1 MARVKSGKTTRAR
14 RKRLFAQTK
23 GYRHGRKNL
32 VRQAKQAVLKAGVF
46 SYRDRRVKKRE
57 FRRLWITRI
66 NAALK
71 PFEMRYSQFIA
82 ELKKNGIE
90 LNRKVLSEIA
100 LQSPEQFA
108 NLVAKLKK

>member
-1 MARVKSGKTTRAR
+1 MSRVKSGKVTRAR
-14 RKRLFAQTK
+14 RNKLFAKTK
-23 GYRHGRKNL
+23 GYRQGRKNL

-66 NAALK
+66 SAALK
-71 PFEMRYSQFIA
+71 PHDMTYSVFMNK
-82 ELKKNGIE
+82 LKASGVE

-100 LQSPEQFA
+100 AQSPEQFA
-108 NLVAKLKK
+108 QLVKKIS

>member
-1 MARVKSGKTTRAR
+1 MARVKSGKTTKAR

-32 VRQAKQAVLKAGVF
+32 VRQARQAVLKAAVF
-46 SYRDRRVKKRE
+46 SYRDRRVKKRD

-71 PFEMRYSQFIA
+71 PFGIRYSQFIA
-82 ELKKNGIE
+82 DLKNNGIE
-90 LNRKVLSEIA
+90 LNRKMLSEIA
-100 LQSPEQFA
+100 LQKPEQFA
-108 NLVAKLKK
+108 DLVKRLKK